1 MDWTTE
7 ENEMVLEAGKSGGQY
22 LESIGITDL
31 RALDKAQWLMFL
43 RAVIGS
49 SAELRAGV
57 DHQLND
63 DIPF

>member
-43 RAVIGS
+43 RSVIGR

>member
-1 MDWTTE
+1 MDWTDE
-7 ENEMVLEAGKSGGQY
+7 ENAMILEAGKSGGQY

-43 RAVIGS
+43 RAVIGR